1 MEKVLPASFV
11 RLPWNCSVCVCV
23 CVHACVH
30 VCMCECVRRERERE
44 LNFLMSQHILR
55 KTQICT
61 CTHRRMRGF

>member
-44 LNFLMSQHILR
+44 LKLLKFFNESAHSQEDTNMHMY
-55 KTQICT
+55 T
-61 CTHRRMRGF
+61 